1 MYPEKQKISLT
12 VDAVVFT
19 VMNDDLKILLV
30 KRKYDPYKQMY
41 ALPGGFVHNDEELD
55 AAAGRELFE
64 ETNVKGIFL
73 KKLTAYGDV
82 KRDPRGR
89 IVSVVYL
96 ALIDSVTVKLEA
108 KTDAEIASWFSVY
121 SLPKLAF
128 DHETIIKDAL
138 RDLRYEI
145 QVSNIAYQLLPK
157 MFTLT
162 ELQKAYEV
170 ILDKRL
176 DKRNFRKRLFALN
189 LVEPSDEYR
198 NDGAHRP
205 AQLFTFRENRYSF
218 IKDKVNVFI

>member
-55 AAAGRELFE
+55 AAVCRELYE
-64 ETNVKGIFL
+64 ETNVKDIFL

-96 ALIDSVTVKLEA
+96 ALIDSETVKLEA
-108 KTDAEIASWFSVY
+108 KTDAEVASWFSVY

-128 DHETIIKDAL
+128 DHDVIIKDAL
-138 RDLRYEI
+138 HDLRYEI
-145 QVSNIAYQLLPK
+145 QISNIAYQLLPK
-157 MFTLT
+157 KFTLT
-162 ELQKAYEV
+162 ELQRAYEV
-170 ILDKRL
+170 ILDKTL
-176 DKRNFRKRLFALN
+176 DKRNFRKRLFAQN
-189 LVEPSDEYR
+189 IVDASDEYR

-205 AQLFTFRENRYSF
+205 AQLFTFKEKKYSF
-218 IKDKVNVFI
+218 IKDKINVFM